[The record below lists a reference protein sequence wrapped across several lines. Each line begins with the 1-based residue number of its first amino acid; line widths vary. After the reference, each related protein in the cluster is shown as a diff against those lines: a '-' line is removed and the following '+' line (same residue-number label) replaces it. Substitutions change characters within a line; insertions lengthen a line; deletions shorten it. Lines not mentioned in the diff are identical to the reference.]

1 MTGRTQTLPWWLG
14 EEGMKTTENK
24 IHSTRV
30 GRSLLPE
37 RKGTWTMVETSSV
50 ERDSGVSKLAGEA
63 SGPRIPA
70 SNKLK

>member
-1 MTGRTQTLPWWLG
+1 MAGGRRGKDDIP
-14 EEGMKTTENK
+14 
-24 IHSTRV
+24 V

-37 RKGTWTMVETSSV
+37 GKGGTWTMVETSSV